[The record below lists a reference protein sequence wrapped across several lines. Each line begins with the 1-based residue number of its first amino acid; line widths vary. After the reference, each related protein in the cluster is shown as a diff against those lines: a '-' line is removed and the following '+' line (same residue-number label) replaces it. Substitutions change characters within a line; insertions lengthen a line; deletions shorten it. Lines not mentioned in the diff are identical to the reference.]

1 MCTGRK
7 FKPAVAGERLNTMWN
22 KPKKDDLSARPEP
35 AQTAAPSPARE
46 AIPTSA
52 YPSRRPDEAVT
63 RGGALIGKSLI
74 LSGKISG
81 REDLVVDGRIE
92 GDVDL
97 PENKLT
103 VGAGGH
109 VQGGIRA
116 REVVV
121 YGTVHGNTEAVEK
134 VEIKRTARPVIEE
147 ESYFKGNIE
156 TVRAEAA
163 KTAVPRPPV
172 PEPPL
177 QPALPNATPAQAE
190 ARPGEPRKG

>member
-1 MCTGRK
+1 
-7 FKPAVAGERLNTMWN
+7 MWN
-22 KPKKDDLSARPEP
+22 KRKKDDLPPRPEP
-35 AQTAAPSPARE
+35 AQTAVPGPARE
-46 AIPTSA
+46 AIPTST

-63 RGGALIGKSLI
+63 RGAALIGKSLV

-92 GDVDL
+92 GDVEL

-109 VQGGIRA
+109 VQGGVRA

-121 YGTVHGNTEAVEK
+121 YGTVHGNMEAVEK
-134 VEIKRTARPVIEE
+134 VEIKRNARVLGDMRTARPVMRKKPT
-147 ESYFKGNIE
+147 SRATSKPFGRKRPKVACS
-156 TVRAEAA
+156 VRR
-163 KTAVPRPPV
+163 RPK
-172 PEPPL
+172 PPCSHL
-177 QPALPNATPAQAE
+177 CQCHARADE